1 MRTLVIGAGQVGPH
15 VALHLA
21 RHGDAVRV
29 GTRSGS
35 GPEHPLVE
43 RVRLDATDA
52 ADLDHAF
59 ADVDVVHLCLHASAY
74 RPDVWERE
82 LYPLEAG
89 VLAAA
94 ARHDVHVVY
103 PESVYAFDTSGV
115 LGDDLRVAPRSSMGR
130 VRSELLARRAASS
143 ARTTSVVASDFYGPG
158 ASMAH
163 GGDRVRKPAAE
174 GRTVRPLGRVD
185 LPHAWTYLPD
195 LASAMV
201 AASELPAARDRIVL
215 APVVHATQRELATA
229 YAAAAGRT
237 SARVR
242 PVPAWALKALAPVS
256 ADMRAMAAMS
266 YLFTE
271 PLLVDEQASVER
283 LGIAATPLEDA
294 VRASVLV
301 G

>member
-1 MRTLVIGAGQVGPH
+1 MQELEELGGRRKP
-15 VALHLA
+15 
-21 RHGDAVRV
+21 GDV
-29 GTRSGS
+29 
-35 GPEHPLVE
+35 
-43 RVRLDATDA
+43 A
-52 ADLDHAF
+52 ADEQIHEH
-59 ADVDVVHLCLHASAY
+59 DVVAAI
-74 RPDVWERE
+74 VGRE
-82 LYPLEAG
+82 KA
-89 VLAAA
+89 
-94 ARHDVHVVY
+94 
-103 PESVYAFDTSGV
+103 SGV

-130 VRSELLARRAASS
+130 VRAELLARRAASP

-229 YAAAAGRT
+229 YAVAAGRT

-294 VRASVLV
+294 VRQSVAV
-301 G
+301 R